1 MRRLDVGR
9 KRKSEET
16 ETRDGTPTIYV
27 VRSPSSGQQRCQKGL
42 EPILQK
48 KRAHRHACMRAAV
61 AIGPLAG
68 RTGLCH
74 RVLPPEKMV
83 FSTSMM
89 RREMRQG
96 KLCGGSGPMI
106 HPRLTRTLSVLDDLA
121 AFDGVHFFDK
131 VEALGVG
138 LGDQD
143 GKIVGLDIE
152 NRRGKFVSHGRR

>member
-16 ETRDGTPTIYV
+16 ETPDGTPTIYV
-27 VRSPSSGQQRCQKGL
+27 VRS
-42 EPILQK
+42 
-48 KRAHRHACMRAAV
+48 AAV

-83 FSTSMM
+83 CSTSMM

-131 VEALGVG
+131 VEPLGVG